1 MNTGDQQR
9 LSFSSLSR
17 SNEKILNYGH
27 ISIGVLLLAITVS
40 FYCKNMH
47 MMLIHA
53 ILNTYVH
60 VTQCSFQIVLGT
72 FFNHEKNEWFYYF
85 SNGIAVVVYII
96 TGVVGHL
103 ASLMHKHSERIRY
116 FCTTLISFL
125 CNKIPH
131 TIYVS

>member
-1 MNTGDQQR
+1 MEPNFATNGDRQR

-40 FYCKNMH
+40 FLEKIH
-47 MMLIHA
+47 MIF
-53 ILNTYVH
+53 ILQNELYINESKY
-60 VTQCSFQIVLGT
+60 SFQIVLGT
-72 FFNHEKNEWFYYF
+72 FFNHEKSEWLYYF

-96 TGVVGHL
+96 TGFVGLL

-116 FCTTLISFL
+116 SALHHIFSPMLFVI
-125 CNKIPH
+125 
-131 TIYVS
+131 